1 MKIVLDAMGGDVG
14 IEVNMAGAYI
24 ASKKL
29 NDDDTIIF
37 VGDKKLIEKYLKE
50 KYKDFSVKYEIV
62 ESEND
67 VSMDDTP
74 TWALENKKNS
84 SIAKGLEL
92 VKEKKADAFFSP
104 GNTGVILAFSL
115 TKVGRIKGVIRP
127 ALGFTFPIGKHPLI
141 LDLGAT
147 PDPKP
152 ENLYQFAL
160 LGSEYM
166 KIMRGIEKPLVGLLS
181 IGEEDS
187 KGSVIY
193 QKAFELISKDKNIN
207 FFGNIE
213 GGDFFTDKVDVIV
226 TDGFTGNIV
235 LKFAEGMIHWVKDNL
250 KTSLKPLP
258 VAILGL
264 TLSAP
269 GFLGLPFFYFS
280 IKKFLKK
287 ASYDEY
293 GGAPLL
299 GINGVVLIG
308 HGKSNPK
315 AVASGIM
322 NAKYLASKNLVEDL
336 KGIFER
342 SESEEN

>member
-14 IEVNMAGAYI
+14 IEVNMAGAYM

-29 NDDDTIIF
+29 GDDDTIVF

-92 VKEKKADAFFSP
+92 IKEKKADAFFSP

-299 GINGVVLIG
+299 GVNGIVLIG

-322 NAKYLASKNLVEDL
+322 NAKYLASKNLVENL
-336 KGIFER
+336 KDIFER
-342 SESEEN
+342 SESEES

>member
-1 MKIVLDAMGGDVG
+1 VRIVLDAMGGDVG
-14 IEVNMAGAYI
+14 IDVNMAGAYI

-29 NDDDTIIF
+29 TGEDTIIF
-37 VGDKKLIEKYLKE
+37 VGNKNLIEKYLKE
-50 KYKDFSVKYEIV
+50 KYRDFSTDYEIV

-67 VSMDDTP
+67 VNMDDTP

-84 SIAKGLEL
+84 SIAKGLQL
-92 VKEKKADAFFSP
+92 VKERKADAFFSP

-115 TKVGRIKGVIRP
+115 MEVGRIKGVIRP

-166 KIMRGIEKPLVGLLS
+166 KVMRGIKNPKVGLLS

-193 QKAFELISKDKNIN
+193 QKAFELLSNDKNIN
-207 FFGNIE
+207 FYGNIE

-299 GINGVVLIG
+299 GVNGIVLIG

-315 AVASGIM
+315 AVSSGIL
-322 NAKYLASKNLVEDL
+322 NAKYLASKNLVENL
-336 KGIFER
+336 KGVFER
-342 SESEEN
+342 SEGEKN